1 MGKNVLRLLLILIT
15 AQSSY
20 AAVFDGRPLSAT
32 VNRPAEVGS
41 GDFHFYYYGAATWQ
55 WTFPEGGYT
64 GVNFDPTDNL
74 GDDWSNSYEVVY
86 VDSLWNYDADGD
98 YETTLYIC
106 ANKGGV
112 PDFDNPLYSYGPFC
126 VPWVN
131 GEWDS
136 VYIDPPLPF
145 YGGEIF
151 WVLFSI
157 APENGRP
164 ITDGDG
170 NSGHSWYSPD
180 GYDWVL
186 FDGYGGADWVQ
197 GVFADGLEVENVAT
211 ESFGVIKV
219 LYR

>member
-1 MGKNVLRLLLILIT
+1 MGGKVLLLLVILIT
-15 AQSSY
+15 VQLSC
-20 AAVFDGRPLSAT
+20 AAVFDGRPLSAAAE
-32 VNRPAEVGS
+32 RPAEIGS

-86 VDSLWNYDADGD
+86 VDSLWNYDPTED
-98 YETTLYIC
+98 YDTILYIC
-106 ANKGGV
+106 ADDGGA

-145 YGGEIF
+145 YGGGVF
-151 WVLFSI
+151 WVLFYVE
-157 APENGRP
+157 PEHGRP
-164 ITDGDG
+164 ISDADG
-170 NSGHSWYSPD
+170 NSGHSWFSHD
-180 GYDWVL
+180 GYGWEL
-186 FDGYGGADWVQ
+186 FDGYGGADWLQ
-197 GVFADGLEVENVAT
+197 GVYANELEIENVAT
-211 ESFGVIKV
+211 ESFGGIKA